1 MLCPLLYP
9 SRFLPFAFLPHAVLP
24 RFDRVSVFVL
34 FVVRGDVL
42 CHAFTNGI
50 GNAVCKKPVPTVPSR
65 SVHARQE
72 MRY

>member
-34 FVVRGDVL
+34 FSVVRGDVL
-42 CHAFTNGI
+42 CHAFTNG
-50 GNAVCKKPVPTVPSR
+50 NAVRKKPVPTVYR
-65 SVHARQE
+65 LARYMRQE